1 MSGSCS
7 SCGES
12 CDIGGVWYGLQ
23 VDMVWVMG
31 GYGMGYGLVWYGLR
45 IDMVWVWYGLRI
57 DVVVWIMCKFV
68 KVCVSCFIS
77 HFYLQFLIYFQFSLW
92 VSSKSFLHFILI
104 YFHFWL
110 FALVMNLVLLVPL
123 CDYMKYIRIFCNVN
137 E

>member
-45 IDMVWVWYGLRI
+45 IDMV
-57 DVVVWIMCKFV
+57 
-68 KVCVSCFIS
+68 
-77 HFYLQFLIYFQFSLW
+77 
-92 VSSKSFLHFILI
+92 
-104 YFHFWL
+104 
-110 FALVMNLVLLVPL
+110 
-123 CDYMKYIRIFCNVN
+123 
-137 E
+137 